1 MIHDLRHL
9 AIILCSGL
17 LLSASSLSARDT
29 LQFAQQNVKAFEQA
43 TAELIT
49 AQTSKDRIRGLTKSI
64 RAVENAL
71 SIVRENLRVIAKEKA
86 EINARLFSQEENISQ
101 LLGVIHG
108 IDKEPAPAR
117 LIHPQ
122 GPLTTARAGMLL
134 ADILPKLQAPVERLR
149 DDLAIFE
156 EFERLQEEARAVL
169 KTGLSDLQK
178 ARTDLSV
185 ALANRGPLP
194 KRFTEDPS
202 KTALLVNAVNTL
214 SELTENL
221 SLIAVDEVDGSL
233 PDISARKGRLPFPAY
248 GRILRRFGE
257 RDAAGIQRSGLLVA
271 TEPETLVISPTAATL
286 RFKGQVLDY
295 GLVAILEPQTEILFV
310 FSGLEKI
317 FGNVGEVIPSGTPFG
332 QMGGISEHET
342 TILDEASVKT
352 GSYRSET
359 LYIEVRERKI
369 PQDPL
374 EWFQVTWE

>member
-86 EINARLFSQEENISQ
+86 EINARLFSQEENISR

-194 KRFTEDPS
+194 KRFTEGPS

>member
-1 MIHDLRHL
+1 
-9 AIILCSGL
+9 
-17 LLSASSLSARDT
+17 
-29 LQFAQQNVKAFEQA
+29 
-43 TAELIT
+43 
-49 AQTSKDRIRGLTKSI
+49 
-64 RAVENAL
+64 
-71 SIVRENLRVIAKEKA
+71 
-86 EINARLFSQEENISQ
+86 
-101 LLGVIHG
+101 
-108 IDKEPAPAR
+108 
-117 LIHPQ
+117 
-122 GPLTTARAGMLL
+122 MLL

>member
-1 MIHDLRHL
+1 
-9 AIILCSGL
+9 
-17 LLSASSLSARDT
+17 
-29 LQFAQQNVKAFEQA
+29 
-43 TAELIT
+43 
-49 AQTSKDRIRGLTKSI
+49 
-64 RAVENAL
+64 
-71 SIVRENLRVIAKEKA
+71 
-86 EINARLFSQEENISQ
+86 